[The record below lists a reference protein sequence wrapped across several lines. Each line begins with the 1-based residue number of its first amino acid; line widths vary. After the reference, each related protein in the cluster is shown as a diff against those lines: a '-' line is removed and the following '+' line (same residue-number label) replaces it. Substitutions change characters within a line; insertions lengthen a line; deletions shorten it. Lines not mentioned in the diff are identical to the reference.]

1 MHVREMREREPYEAV
16 LRESLTAG
24 LTDYSGQPQRVTL
37 LGARDEALD
46 GQRWWY
52 QPLFSAYHADRPTR
66 AVRAWLKDS
75 LRYTEVRWRIAPQLA
90 VGTLAGARLGLR
102 ALGQPGFSI
111 SPGISAPEASVLLP
125 GNQRVRLLCFAT
137 RRTRSFIKAG
147 FSREGLTR
155 EIAAR
160 SARQGVAP
168 APFAPILDHGPDW
181 IEEELLSGVV
191 LARLPPW
198 RRRQPALGRL
208 LTALDAWSRSEQRPC
223 TGLERAEQLVSLAS
237 QLEAAVR
244 ERYAFEGLPERAL
257 ARLAEEASALGSLE
271 LTRTHGDLQPGNVL
285 VRPSGEMTLLDWEHS
300 AERVWFYDR
309 LVLGLRSRA
318 PGWRSAAPAFL
329 SGASV
334 FPFDTLPREA
344 AWRRRALALF
354 QLEEAV
360 WYLRE
365 ALSGRYLRAPQGLI
379 HCARGL
385 AGEYRGAAYR
395 GAGAG

>member
-1 MHVREMREREPYEAV
+1 MQEREPYEAI
-16 LRESLTAG
+16 LQESLTAG
-24 LTDYSGQPQRVTL
+24 LTDYSGQAQRVTW
-37 LGARDEALD
+37 LGPGDEALN

-52 QPLFSAYHADRPTR
+52 QPLFSAYHAERPAR
-66 AVRAWLKDS
+66 AVRVWLKDS

-90 VGTLAGARLGLR
+90 VGTAAGTRLGLR
-102 ALGQPGFSI
+102 ALRQPGFSI

-147 FSREGLTR
+147 FGREGLAR
-155 EIAAR
+155 EVAAR
-160 SARQGVAP
+160 GAHRGR
-168 APFAPILDHGPDW
+168 APFTPILDHGTDW

-198 RRRQPALGRL
+198 RRRQPALGCL
-208 LTALDAWSRSEQRPC
+208 FTSLDAWSRAERRPC
-223 TGLERAEQLVSLAS
+223 TGLERAEQLARLAS
-237 QLEAAVR
+237 ELEAGVR
-244 ERYAFEGLPERAL
+244 ERYAFDGLPPGAL
-257 ARLAEEASALGSLE
+257 ARLMEEASALGPLE

-300 AERVWFYDR
+300 AERAWFYDR
-309 LVLGLRSRA
+309 LVFGLRSRA
-318 PGWRSAAPAFL
+318 PGWRAAAPAFL
-329 SGASV
+329 GGSAA
-334 FPFDTLPREA
+334 FPFDTLPREPS
-344 AWRRRALALF
+344 WRRRALALF

-360 WYLRE
+360 WYLKE

-385 AGEYRGAAYR
+385 ASE
-395 GAGAG
+395 